1 MASSDTGGTSVAS
14 EALTPAQKLQEKHDA
29 DAAHSATIEE
39 VIDEEDIE
47 HPPPSMQIAPESP
60 TNQPA
65 SEPMSEK
72 VAGKQKVK
80 EEPDSAAS
88 NGKSNTQPTLDT
100 QSEELFPALGAG
112 PKSKA
117 PAAAAPAWGAKKPSS
132 VGAVGL
138 NGVNGRSHLISSSAS
153 SRVSTPASGV
163 LTDTST
169 NASAKPNRGVP
180 QKPNAPGKHT
190 DRFEFAPAQLV
201 PRDQLKKP
209 IKDVLQGINKKS
221 KATVTMKPGPGGVFI
236 FEGVGPLEDTRQAL
250 KDVAKEI
257 GVKVRGTCRSCHRS

>member
-1 MASSDTGGTSVAS
+1 MATSDTGGAPVPS

-29 DAAHSATIEE
+29 DAAHRVTIEE

-47 HPPPSMQIAPESP
+47 HPPPSMEIVPETP
-60 TNQPA
+60 TAQPA
-65 SEPMSEK
+65 AELMSEK

-80 EEPDSAAS
+80 EEPDAAAR
-88 NGKSNTQPTLDT
+88 NGKSNTQSTIDT

-117 PAAAAPAWGAKKPSS
+117 PASAAPAWGAKKPSS
-132 VGAVGL
+132 VSAAGST
-138 NGVNGRSHLISSSAS
+138 GVNGRSPSNTT

-169 NASAKPNRGVP
+169 NASVKPNRGLP
-180 QKPNAPGKHT
+180 QKSNVPGKHT

-201 PRDQLKKP
+201 PRGQLKKP
-209 IKDVLQGINKKS
+209 IKDVLQSINKKS
-221 KATVTMKPGPGGVFI
+221 RATVTMKPGPGGVLI

-257 GVKVRGTCRSCHRS
+257 GVKVRGICQSCPQS